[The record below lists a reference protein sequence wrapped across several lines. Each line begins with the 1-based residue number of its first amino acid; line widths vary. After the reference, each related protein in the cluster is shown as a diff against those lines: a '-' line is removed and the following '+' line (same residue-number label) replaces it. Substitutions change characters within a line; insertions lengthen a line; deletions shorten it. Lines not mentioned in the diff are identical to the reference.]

1 MTEWLPIDSLPFK
14 GKVAGATFAIGRVR
28 VGMG

>member
-1 MTEWLPIDSLPFK
+1 MNAKIVDSSPFK
-14 GKVAGATFAIGRVR
+14 GKVAAATFAIGRVR